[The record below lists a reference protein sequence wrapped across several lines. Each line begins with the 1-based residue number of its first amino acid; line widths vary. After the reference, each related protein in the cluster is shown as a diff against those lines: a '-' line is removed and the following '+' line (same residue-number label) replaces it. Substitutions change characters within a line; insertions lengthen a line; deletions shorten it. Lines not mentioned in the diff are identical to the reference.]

1 MYSPV
6 FSSRPTTSGSP
17 PVLSISWSDHSFS
30 PLASSFACTLGH
42 SRPLW
47 RFMFVSKRPFN
58 APSSSLR
65 CPGDNSFLLLFNGSR
80 IVCHSLALRLLG
92 RLRRPVWRFDA
103 ELLGVLGVQSLPAA
117 EFHGFRANHAADG
130 SSAEK
135 VVQNI
140 ETNVPPGSAYGDV
153 GPANVGPQRQA
164 SAASKGFEFPS
175 HVEAAPLV

>member
-6 FSSRPTTSGSP
+6 FLSWPTTSGSP

-30 PLASSFACTLGH
+30 ALASSFACTSAH
-42 SRPLW
+42 ARPLW
-47 RFMFVSKRPFN
+47 RLMFFSKRPFN

-65 CPGDNSFLLLFNGSR
+65 CAGNNSFLLLFNGSR
-80 IVCHSLALRLLG
+80 IVCHSLDSRLLI
-92 RLRRPVWRFDA
+92 RLRRPAGWFDA

-140 ETNVPPGSAYGDV
+140 ETNVPPGSAHGDV

-164 SAASKGFEFPS
+164 RAASKGFE
-175 HVEAAPLV
+175 